1 MNLPVNSTLASLRL
15 WLGFWLVACIIQVAN
30 GSHIL
35 GVFVNLHRSQLLV
48 HLAVARTLLQ
58 RGHQL
63 TLVTTLPL
71 EEDWLAAVANTTQV
85 KHVLV
90 PWQLPTSHELQQQQR
105 QHNDNFITRLQWTLT
120 RLELS
125 GELLQQPAWLAFM
138 QHVPTPRYDLLLLG
152 YHFNEHLLGVAAHF
166 DCPVAIISTQQPIG
180 FIHSLMGNAE
190 ERWYVPQPYDSQ
202 QRTGFPALLFGLW
215 EKSSEYLARRVMQRI
230 YSVHFASPRYPSFE
244 EMRRRVVLALNN
256 HHMISEGP
264 IGPVLP
270 SMLDIGGIVMEQLSH
285 VDAAFDKGLTQQ
297 KQQQQQ
303 LQKRQRQQQRQRQR
317 RPFILFSLGTR
328 FSWRLAS
335 KHLEQSFAAAF
346 VQLPE
351 YDIYWTHDGNDAS
364 GINLTHAHIK
374 LAKWWPQSQL
384 LSQPEAELFITH
396 GGKGSLTEA
405 LFHGVPLLGLPLVG
419 DQRANLRKMQ
429 NKGWGLTLD
438 VQSVDQVQ
446 LLSAIRRMLGDAKFK
461 QKIKKDALLYRDRPL
476 NASYLAAYWLEYVI
490 RHKGAKHLYSPA
502 RELDFWQY
510 YLLDIRLVLY
520 LLVALLTWLLWLI
533 IRM

>member
-1 MNLPVNSTLASLRL
+1 MRLQLRL
-15 WLGFWLVACIIQVAN
+15 WLCLWLAGSITQVSN

-35 GVFVNLHRSQLLV
+35 GVFVHVHRSQLLV
-48 HLAVARTLLQ
+48 HLAVARALLQ

-71 EEDWLAAVANTTQV
+71 EADWLAVNATQV
-85 KHVLV
+85 EHVLV
-90 PWQLPTSHELQQQQR
+90 PWQLPADHEQQQR

-138 QHVPTPRYDLLLLG
+138 QRAATPRYDLLLLG

-166 DCPVAIISTQQPIG
+166 DCPVAIIYTQQPIG

-190 ERWYVPQPYDSQ
+190 ERWYVPQPYDSR
-202 QRTGFPALLFGLW
+202 QRTGFPALLFALW

-230 YSVHFASPRYPSFE
+230 YSAHFTSPRYPSFE
-244 EMRRRVVLALNN
+244 VMRRRVVLALSN

-270 SMLDIGGIVMEQLSH
+270 SMLDIGGIVMEQQSS
-285 VDAAFDKGLTQQ
+285 VDAAFDMGLKQQPKRRRQLQ
-297 KQQQQQ
+297 KQQQE
-303 LQKRQRQQQRQRQR
+303 QRP

-328 FSWRLAS
+328 FSWRSAA
-335 KHLEQSFAAAF
+335 KHWEQSFAAAF
-346 VQLPE
+346 AQLPE
-351 YDIYWTHDGNDAS
+351 YDIYWTHDGSEAS
-364 GINLTHAHIK
+364 GINVTHAHIK
-374 LAKWWPQSQL
+374 LAKWWPQAQL
-384 LSQPEAELFITH
+384 LAQPEAELFITH

-405 LFHGVPLLGLPLVG
+405 LHHGVPLLGLPLVG

-438 VQSVDQVQ
+438 VQRMDPVY
-446 LLSAIRRMLGDAKFK
+446 LLTAMRRVLRDAHFK
-461 QKIKKDALLYRDRPL
+461 QQIKKDALLYRDRPL

-490 RHKGAKHLYSPA
+490 RHEGAQHLYSPA
-502 RELDFWQY
+502 RELSFWQH
-510 YLLDIRLVLY
+510 YLLDVRLVVY
-520 LLVALLTWLLWLI
+520 LSVGLLGWLVWWVL
-533 IRM
+533 RK